1 MRQLPLQ
8 PQRIASGFT
17 LVELMITVAVIGV
30 LALVAV
36 PSMTAMINNSQV
48 TSQTSEL
55 TSALQLARSEAIRRN
70 ATVTLCP
77 STDGSSCVSSSDWA
91 GWVIRGRD
99 NVANAVD
106 VIRSNT
112 TSSKTDITGPAA
124 GIAFKPSGVLDSQAC
139 VMVASK
145 AADSKRRITVMV
157 SGVVSSSNTGTCP

>member
-1 MRQLPLQ
+1 MRQLPLK

-17 LVELMITVAVIGV
+17 LVELMITVAVIGI